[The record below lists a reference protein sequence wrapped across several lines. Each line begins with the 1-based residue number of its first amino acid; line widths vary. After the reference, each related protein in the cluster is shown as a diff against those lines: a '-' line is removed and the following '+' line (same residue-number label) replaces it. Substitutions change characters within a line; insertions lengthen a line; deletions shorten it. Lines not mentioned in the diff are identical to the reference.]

1 MNTKTNN
8 TKSFQKKPHKTKK
21 NQHIFA
27 VKIGVAKVDGATCL
41 YWQES

>member
-8 TKSFQKKPHKTKK
+8 TKNFQKKHKTKK
-21 NQHIFA
+21 KTAYICSKNRRT
-27 VKIGVAKVDGATCL
+27 KVDGATCL

>member
-8 TKSFQKKPHKTKK
+8 TKNFQKKPTQKK
-21 NQHIFA
+21 KKQHIFA
-27 VKIGVAKVDGATCL
+27 VKIGVTKVDGATCL